1 MDASIERSGTQVGKV
16 HHVKGEREDEGPND
30 DEDVEIFEEG
40 VHDMAKST
48 FRMEVVFR
56 NEAEKCWKEN

>member
-1 MDASIERSGTQVGKV
+1 MDAAIERSGTQVRKV

-30 DEDVEIFEEG
+30 DEDVEIFEDG
-40 VHDMAKST
+40 DDKMAKST